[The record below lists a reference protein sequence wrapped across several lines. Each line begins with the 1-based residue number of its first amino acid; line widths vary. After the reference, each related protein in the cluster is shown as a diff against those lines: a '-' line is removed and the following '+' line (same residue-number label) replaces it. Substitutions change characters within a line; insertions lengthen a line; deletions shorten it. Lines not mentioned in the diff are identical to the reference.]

1 MFRVLIVG
9 GGLGGM
15 TAAACLL
22 HAGIHI
28 AVFEQAEE
36 MGEVG
41 AGIQL
46 SANAMRVL
54 GHLGLIDELSQRGVV
69 PEAYQF
75 KMFDTA
81 EVLQEIPLG
90 AGYVKRHGVPYLS
103 VHRAD
108 LLDCLLYTS
117 DAADE

>member
-9 GGLGGM
+9 GGIGGM

-22 HAGIHI
+22 NAGISV
-28 AVFEQAEE
+28 AVFEQAKEL
-36 MGEVG
+36 GEVG

-54 GHLGLIDELSQRGVV
+54 GHLNLIDEVSRRGVK

-81 EVLQEIPLG
+81 EILQEIPLG
-90 AGYVKRHGVPYLS
+90 
-103 VHRAD
+103 
-108 LLDCLLYTS
+108 
-117 DAADE
+117 E